1 MNGNYMIESPDY
13 RMQQEQQE
21 YEEQQESLPEHK
33 REGYFEELYEKAD
46 YYREEQNE
54 RL

>member
-1 MNGNYMIESPDY
+1 MNSPDF

-21 YEEQQESLPEHK
+21 YEEQQEALPEHK
-33 REGYFEELYEKAD
+33 RDGWAEKQHEIAD